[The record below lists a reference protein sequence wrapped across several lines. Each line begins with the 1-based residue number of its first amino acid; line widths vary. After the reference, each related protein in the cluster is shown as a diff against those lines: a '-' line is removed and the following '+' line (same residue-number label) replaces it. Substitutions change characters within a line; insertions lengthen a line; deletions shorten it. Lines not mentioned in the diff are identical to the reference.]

1 MSIVALF
8 PDTLMQGREL
18 AMQLATRTGYTY
30 RTAEDILGATAEKH
44 NRPRSELAKALEP
57 IPFPWHRAL
66 FTQRTKDRL
75 MLEQEVSSLIC
86 RDNLIF
92 QGFLGYPLFREVSH
106 ALRVRIFRGPVGAAQ
121 TPQGRSEVPAQEVKL
136 TRKWVWEVYRLN
148 IDDPALYDA
157 VVNLDTMSAAEGA
170 QVVQGMLQQKRFTP
184 MTFSLQ
190 CTDNLTLSC
199 KVRSMLSELLSDAEV
214 KSHGGTVYVYS
225 KRLRRNR
232 DNIAEKIKADLLR
245 IENVHYVEVFGERGA
260 FDSVSCGQ

>member
-18 AMQLATRTGYTY
+18 ARQLAARTGYTY
-30 RTAEDILGATAEKH
+30 KTAEDVLGGLLEKH
-44 NRPRSELAKALEP
+44 DRPRGELVKALQP

-66 FTQRTKDRL
+66 FTQRTRDRL
-75 MLEQEVSSLIC
+75 LLEQELSELIC
-86 RDNLIF
+86 QDNLIF
-92 QGFLGYPLFREVSH
+92 QGFLGYPLFREISH
-106 ALRVRIFRGPVGAAQ
+106 ALRIRVIRGPEGA
-121 TPQGRSEVPAQEVKL
+121 PQGNGESPEQEARL
-136 TRKWVWEVYRLN
+136 TRKWARDAYQLN
-148 IDDPALYDA
+148 IDDSSLYDA

-170 QVVQGMLQQKRFTP
+170 QVIQGMLQQKRFTP

-199 KVRSMLSELLSDAEV
+199 KVKSMLSDLLSDAEV

-232 DNIAEKIKADLLR
+232 KNIAEKIKADLLR

-260 FDSVSCGQ
+260 FDAVSCGQ

>member
-8 PDTLMQGREL
+8 PDTLTQGREL

-30 RTAEDILGATAEKH
+30 RTTEDILAKASEKH
-44 NRPRSELAKALEP
+44 NRQRSELAKALEP

-66 FTQRTKDRL
+66 FAQRTKDRL
-75 MLEQEVSSLIC
+75 LLEQEVSFLISE
-86 RDNLIF
+86 DNLIF

-121 TPQGRSEVPAQEVKL
+121 GKAAVSKQEVKL
-136 TRKWVWEVYRLN
+136 TRKWVWEAYRLN

-157 VVNLDTMSAAEGA
+157 VINLDAMSAAEGA
-170 QVVQGMLQQKRFTP
+170 QVIQGMLQQKRFTP
-184 MTFSLQ
+184 MTFSMQ
-190 CTDNLTLSC
+190 CIDNLTLSC
-199 KVRSMLSELLSDAEV
+199 KVKSMLSEMLSDAEV

-225 KRLRRNR
+225 KRFRRNR

-245 IENVHYVEVFGERGA
+245 IENVHYVEVFGERGS